1 MEATPDP
8 TADPAQLRKALE
20 WELSLDTR
28 DLRSHA
34 WYHGAIPR
42 QRAEEIVERDGDFL
56 VRDCTSQPGNYVLT
70 CRWKGQSLH
79 FVINK
84 VLIQPDTVY
93 ERVQYQFEDDAYDT
107 VPDLITFYVG
117 SGKSI
122 SSASG
127 ARIQT
132 PRNRLY
138 PLSFYATKYGL
149 QQQMSGSGGGGGSC
163 VVSPLASPLAAAG
176 GTLRYNPYNS
186 YRSPVHS
193 PPRTKRETPPRLPSK
208 KQRSQSLTPA
218 EINGRSQQAISPRGP
233 EEKSNSAD
241 GVIQN
246 SSMTRSAYHESS
258 TSNGGSKFSTHSLP
272 RSAGM
277 SCAKQHSP
285 ASGSATLPTKNG
297 KMVRVTSDPALSPCM
312 ERRRFGF
319 VGDNQQLQDLEGDGG
334 ILPEQPPPKPSRVP
348 SLLRTNSKDS
358 TSNTAPPLPEKVN
371 SDSAHQDNNG
381 SGSGRLSG
389 GGGVPA
395 SGDNPSS
402 LAQGHHGTFQRV
414 ASYHAS
420 GSDSGNGS
428 GDSAQSSAAGDTTDS
443 INSSTL
449 PHHRT
454 GGGVVIKNPRYH
466 HGHVRQLS
474 NSALV
479 TSSSSS
485 TLKPLEYDSAAEDSL
500 LLLSIPDPDPP
511 SAFDLENFQT
521 LLLPTLENKPLD
533 ATALQGIKMML
544 QETGPR
550 ILANHLTRVDLEL
563 TIGAGARASG
573 CWDGDL
579 GLGISCGIELCTLP
593 HGHQIRLDLIER
605 TECLKLLVAV
615 TILTCATEAD
625 RAEALNKW
633 IQVAIDTKTALGNL
647 YGFCG
652 VMMGLCMPQIQRLT
666 ATWHVLRQ
674 KFTDSAFNFEAKL
687 RPTLKSMNECTNPQA
702 PNTTIPHLLPFIL
715 LQERTLDDILG
726 ANPSGNSSIVNS
738 CLGPWESTADF
749 GLGTLFAHMEHA
761 RKFGE
766 SLAMFRRNAEIV
778 LGDSKVDELLMDA
791 FHTEFHLKFLWGS
804 RGACVAAEERHAKFE
819 QVLTVMSEKCEPPQP
834 STPASPAAPVIGTT
848 V

>member
-1 MEATPDP
+1 MGKSGSKLKKRRSQSIAWSFRFPSLSSLSRRKMPLSPRPHLDVRQWLNVLDLGQYANAFEKFEGVEDLLTFTEADIKDLGVKNSAHRARVVASLVALRMKHEKGNKKLEKLQRHSVAVDSGRLMNQNGNSDIFAVSDPIQSKSLCNLVMEATPDP
-8 TADPAQLRKALE
+8 TADPAQLKKALE

-42 QRAEEIVERDGDFL
+42 QRAEEIVDKDGDFL

-84 VLIQPDTVY
+84 VVIQPETVY

-117 SGKSI
+117 SGKPI

-127 ARIQT
+127 ARIQA

-149 QQQMSGSGGGGGSC
+149 QQQMAGSGGGGGSC
-163 VVSPLASPLAAAG
+163 AVSPLASPLAAAAG
-176 GTLRYNPYNS
+176 LRYNPYNS
-186 YRSPVHS
+186 YKSPVHS

-218 EINGRSQQAISPRGP
+218 EINGRPQQTVSPRGP

-246 SSMTRSAYHESS
+246 SSMTRSAYQESATTNS
-258 TSNGGSKFSTHSLP
+258 GSKFSTHSLP
-272 RSAGM
+272 RSAGI

-285 ASGSATLPTKNG
+285 VSGSATLPTKNG
-297 KMVRVTSDPALSPCM
+297 KMVRVTSDPALSPCL

-319 VGDNQQLQDLEGDGG
+319 VGDNQQIQDLEGDSE
-334 ILPEQPPPKPSRVP
+334 ILPEPPPKPSRIP
-348 SLLRTNSKDS
+348 SIMCTNSKDS
-358 TSNTAPPLPEKVN
+358 SGNAAPPLPEKVG
-371 SDSAHQDNNG
+371 SDGAHLDN
-381 SGSGRLSG
+381 GSGRLTGSNCE
-389 GGGVPA
+389 PT
-395 SGDNPSS
+395 PSS

-443 INSSTL
+443 INTSTL
-449 PHHRT
+449 PHHRS
-454 GGGVVIKNPRYH
+454 GGVVIKNPRYY

-474 NSALV
+474 NSVLAN
-479 TSSSSS
+479 SCSSS

-500 LLLSIPDPDPP
+500 LLLSVPDPDPP

-533 ATALQGIKMML
+533 STALQGIKMML

-550 ILANHLTRVDLEL
+550 ILANHLTRVDLEI
-563 TIGAGARASG
+563 TIGSGARTSG

-593 HGHQIRLDLIER
+593 HGHQLRLDLIER
-605 TECLKLLVAV
+605 TECLKLL
-615 TILTCATEAD
+615 D
-625 RAEALNKW
+625 R
-633 IQVAIDTKTALGNL
+633 
-647 YGFCG
+647 
-652 VMMGLCMPQIQRLT
+652 
-666 ATWHVLRQ
+666 
-674 KFTDSAFNFEAKL
+674 
-687 RPTLKSMNECTNPQA
+687 KS
-702 PNTTIPHLLPFIL
+702 
-715 LQERTLDDILG
+715 
-726 ANPSGNSSIVNS
+726 V
-738 CLGPWESTADF
+738 
-749 GLGTLFAHMEHA
+749 
-761 RKFGE
+761 
-766 SLAMFRRNAEIV
+766 V
-778 LGDSKVDELLMDA
+778 
-791 FHTEFHLKFLWGS
+791 
-804 RGACVAAEERHAKFE
+804 
-819 QVLTVMSEKCEPPQP
+819 
-834 STPASPAAPVIGTT
+834 
-848 V
+848 